1 MNNIITTIE
10 SFKRKMFTGSVSS
23 ELIVNAENE
32 LGISIAPEYKEVL
45 KKYGSLCVKGE
56 EFLGID
62 CDNYD
67 VVKATNEARKNDK
80 NFPLDMYVI
89 ENTAIDGILIVQNST
104 SELFSYQPNGK
115 LQQVASCLDEYL
127 QSL

>member
-1 MNNIITTIE
+1 MNNIIATIE
-10 SFKRKMFTGSVSS
+10 SFKRKMFTGSVSL
-23 ELIVNAENE
+23 ELIANAENE
-32 LGISIAPEYKEVL
+32 LGTSIAPEYKEIL
-45 KKYGSLCVKGE
+45 KQYGSLCVKGE

-67 VVKATNEARKNDK
+67 LVKATNEARKNNK

-89 ENTAIDGILIVQNST
+89 ENTAIDGILIVQNGT
-104 SELFSYQPNGK
+104 GELFSYQPNGK
-115 LQQVASCLDEYL
+115 LQHVATCMDEYL

>member
-10 SFKRKMFTGSVSS
+10 SFKRKLFTGSVSS

-56 EFLGID
+56 EFLGIN

-67 VVKATNEARKNDK
+67 LVKATNEARKNDK

-89 ENTAIDGILIVQNST
+89 ENTAIDGILIVQNFT

-115 LQQVASCLDEYL
+115 LQNVATCLDEYL

>member
-1 MNNIITTIE
+1 MNNIIVTIE
-10 SFKRKMFTGSVSS
+10 SFKRKMFTGSVSL
-23 ELIVNAENE
+23 ELIANAENE
-32 LGISIAPEYKEVL
+32 LGTSIAPEYKEVL
-45 KKYGSLCVKGE
+45 KQYGSLCVKGE

-67 VVKATNEARKNDK
+67 LVKATNEARKNDK

-89 ENTAIDGILIVQNST
+89 ENTAIDGILIVQNCT
-104 SELFSYQPNGK
+104 GELFSYQPNGK
-115 LQQVASCLDEYL
+115 LQHVAACLDEYL

>member
-89 ENTAIDGILIVQNST
+89 ENTAIDGILIVQNFT
-104 SELFSYQPNGK
+104 SELFSYQSNGK
-115 LQQVASCLDEYL
+115 LQHIASCLDEYL

>member
-1 MNNIITTIE
+1 MNIIATIE
-10 SFKRKMFTGSVSS
+10 SFKRKMFTGGVSS
-23 ELIVNAENE
+23 ELIANAEKE
-32 LGISIAPEYKEVL
+32 LGTSIAPEYKEVL
-45 KKYGSLCVKGE
+45 KNYGSLCVKGE

-67 VVKATNEARKNDK
+67 VVKATNEARMNDK

-89 ENTAIDGILIVQNST
+89 ENTAIDGILIVQNCT
-104 SELFSYQPNGK
+104 SELFSYQLNGK
-115 LQQVASCLDEYL
+115 LQHVSSCLDEYL

>member
-10 SFKRKMFTGSVSS
+10 SFKRKKFTGSVSS

-89 ENTAIDGILIVQNST
+89 ENTAIDGILIVQNFT
-104 SELFSYQPNGK
+104 SELFSYQPNDK
-115 LQQVASCLDEYL
+115 LQHVASCLDEYL

>member
-10 SFKRKMFTGSVSS
+10 SFKRKLFTGSVSS
-23 ELIVNAENE
+23 ELIVNAENK

-67 VVKATNEARKNDK
+67 LVKATNEARKNDK

-89 ENTAIDGILIVQNST
+89 ENTAIDGILIVQNFT

-115 LQQVASCLDEYL
+115 LQNVATCLDEYL

>member
-10 SFKRKMFTGSVSS
+10 SFKRKLFTGSVSS

-67 VVKATNEARKNDK
+67 LVKATNEARKNDK

-89 ENTAIDGILIVQNST
+89 ENTAIDGILIVQNFT
-104 SELFSYQPNGK
+104 SEYQPNGK
-115 LQQVASCLDEYL
+115 LQNVATCLDEYL

>member
-10 SFKRKMFTGSVSS
+10 SFKRKLFTGSVSS

-67 VVKATNEARKNDK
+67 LVKATNEARKNDK

-89 ENTAIDGILIVQNST
+89 ENTAIDGILIVQNFT

-115 LQQVASCLDEYL
+115 LQNVATCLDEYL

>member
-67 VVKATNEARKNDK
+67 VVKATFEARKNDK
-80 NFPLDMYVI
+80 NFPHDMYVI

-115 LQQVASCLDEYL
+115 LQNVACCLNEYL

>member
-1 MNNIITTIE
+1 MNNIIATNE
-10 SFKRKMFTGSVSS
+10 YFKRKMFTGSDSS
-23 ELIVNAENE
+23 DLIANAENE

-45 KKYGSLCVKGE
+45 KYFGSLCVKGE

-89 ENTAIDGILIVQNST
+89 ENTSIDGILIIQNSAG
-104 SELFSYQPNGK
+104 ELFSYQPNGK
-115 LQQVASCLDEYL
+115 VQHVATCLDEYL
-127 QSL
+127 QTL

>member
-10 SFKRKMFTGSVSS
+10 SFKRKLFTGSVSS

-67 VVKATNEARKNDK
+67 LVKATNEARKNDK

-89 ENTAIDGILIVQNST
+89 ENTAIDGILIVQNFT

-115 LQQVASCLDEYL
+115 LENVATCLDEYL

>member
-10 SFKRKMFTGSVSS
+10 SFKRKLFTGSVSS

-45 KKYGSLCVKGE
+45 KKYDSLCVKGE

-67 VVKATNEARKNDK
+67 LVKATNEARKNDK

-89 ENTAIDGILIVQNST
+89 ENTAIDGILIVQNFT

-115 LQQVASCLDEYL
+115 LQNVATCLDEYL

>member
-45 KKYGSLCVKGE
+45 NKYGSLCVKGE

-115 LQQVASCLDEYL
+115 LQHVASCLDEYL

>member
-10 SFKRKMFTGSVSS
+10 SFKRKLFTGSVSS

-67 VVKATNEARKNDK
+67 LVKATNEARKNDK

-89 ENTAIDGILIVQNST
+89 ENTAIDGILIVQNFT
-104 SELFSYQPNGK
+104 CELFSYQPNGK
-115 LQQVASCLDEYL
+115 LQNVATCLDEYL

>member
-1 MNNIITTIE
+1 MNNKITTIE
-10 SFKRKMFTGSVSS
+10 SFKRKLFTGSVSS

-67 VVKATNEARKNDK
+67 LVKATNEARKNDK

-89 ENTAIDGILIVQNST
+89 ENTAIDGILIVQNFT

-115 LQQVASCLDEYL
+115 LQNVATCLDEYL

>member
-89 ENTAIDGILIVQNST
+89 ENTAIDGIFIVQNST

-115 LQQVASCLDEYL
+115 LQHVASCLDEYL

>member
-10 SFKRKMFTGSVSS
+10 SFKRKLFTGSVSS

-32 LGISIAPEYKEVL
+32 LGISIAPEYKEVS

-67 VVKATNEARKNDK
+67 LVKATNEARKNDK

-89 ENTAIDGILIVQNST
+89 ENTAIDGILIVQNFT

-115 LQQVASCLDEYL
+115 LQNVATCLDEYL

>member
-45 KKYGSLCVKGE
+45 KKYGSLCV
-56 EFLGID
+56 
-62 CDNYD
+62 
-67 VVKATNEARKNDK
+67 
-80 NFPLDMYVI
+80 
-89 ENTAIDGILIVQNST
+89 
-104 SELFSYQPNGK
+104 
-115 LQQVASCLDEYL
+115 
-127 QSL
+127 